1 MSRAFQATS
10 KYLPKSPLLSG
21 MGIIL
26 DFAYVLYAGCGVSRV
41 EMGVLKRY
49 GEAERRGAG
58 STVPVSYST
67 LTIIPATLRGG

>member
-1 MSRAFQATS
+1 
-10 KYLPKSPLLSG
+10 

-26 DFAYVLYAGCGVSRV
+26 DFVYVLYAGCGVSRV

-58 STVPVSYST
+58 STVLVQYSYST
-67 LTIIPATLRGG
+67 LAIPATLPGG